1 MLVSCALQCCCRSGA
16 YFYKGL
22 DDMNLSRKFLAGAI
36 LALLPL
42 SGALACTTAAWSA
55 VAGAPIAD
63 DPGTN
68 NANNNNPDQ
77 GNVPRYSGNCA
88 LLAASAGNSF
98 VTNNTPGNEGIYRA
112 RFYLLTGA
120 TAGTP
125 RVFRATSADDG
136 GGTEIFSVTY
146 DPANSELDFAAAG
159 TTVPSVTGI
168 VANRWYSIEV
178 LHQTGQTL
186 SVTVNGN
193 NSSPTNIAGTPTV
206 VTSAAPVVGAVESAQ
221 LGITN
226 AGAVTGQIVVDEFDS
241 TRSAATPIGRL
252 RRGDA
257 NNSCASSSTGISIAD
272 AVLARNEF
280 LSNSGS
286 LAIGNPDANESGG
299 ITIADATIIR
309 NMFLTSNT
317 SCN

>member
-1 MLVSCALQCCCRSGA
+1 
-16 YFYKGL
+16 
-22 DDMNLSRKFLAGAI
+22 MNLSRKILAGAVI
-36 LALLPL
+36 ALLPL
-42 SGALACTTAAWSA
+42 TGAMACTTSAWTHAS
-55 VAGAPIAD
+55 GAPVAD
-63 DPGTN
+63 DPGTS

-77 GNVPRYSGNCA
+77 GNVPRYAGNCA

-98 VTNNTPGNEGIYRA
+98 VTNDTPGAEAIYRA
-112 RFYLLTGA
+112 RFYVLTGA

-125 RVFRATSADDG
+125 KVFRVTSDDKG
-136 GGTEIFSVTY
+136 GGTEIFSATY
-146 DPANSELDFAAAG
+146 DPAGSKFDFTAAG
-159 TTVPSVTGI
+159 TTVPSATGI
-168 VANRWYSIEV
+168 AAGRWYSIEV
-178 LHQTGQTL
+178 FHQNGQAL

-193 NSSPTNIAGTPTV
+193 NSSPTNIAGTPIVVSSAGPVAGTV
-206 VTSAAPVVGAVESAQ
+206 GSAQ

-257 NNSCASSSTGISIAD
+257 NNSCASSATGISIAD
-272 AVLARNEF
+272 AVLIRNEF
-280 LSNSGS
+280 LTNSGS
-286 LAIGNPDANESGG
+286 LAGGAPDANESGG
-299 ITIADATIIR
+299 ITIADATIVR